1 MLAVLTNISYACFR
15 ANNQFNIHKCVAFE
29 AFRWSK
35 CSRQEKEINR
45 TAEQDIHPIFAFK
58 PSIGPLPCGL
68 FLCWA
73 TLLRETFISDINH
86 SNHVFSPP
94 HTQCPRNQE
103 WRWNPRFFSS
113 RKDWYIAML
122 LYILRIHFPMQ
133 YHPYHFLRSR
143 TSNPFTQNILFSK
156 VESDDCG
163 VDG

>member
-68 FLCWA
+68 FFAGQPYKGKHSFL
-73 TLLRETFISDINH
+73 TLTIETMCSVHLQEIN
-86 SNHVFSPP
+86 SEGEI
-94 HTQCPRNQE
+94 QD
-103 WRWNPRFFSS
+103 FF
-113 RKDWYIAML
+113 
-122 LYILRIHFPMQ
+122 
-133 YHPYHFLRSR
+133 
-143 TSNPFTQNILFSK
+143 
-156 VESDDCG
+156 
-163 VDG
+163 